1 MLHLHENSVGGST
14 ALHPTLIWD
23 DEAAVLIDTGMPG
36 SWERIRTAMLEA
48 GVSPAILKAVILTHQ
63 DFDHIGSVPE
73 IIAEAEQAKVYAHKL
88 DQPYIEGTLPL
99 IKTSPEAMAPLLEML
114 PEEERQKAIDFFGNP
129 PKAKVDHTLDDGDEL
144 PYGGGIR
151 VIHTPGHTDGH
162 ISLYLVQSKTL
173 VAGDA
178 LICVNGTLQGPV
190 ARTTLDM
197 EEARRSLAKLLDY
210 EIESVICYHGGR
222 SDQNVKGQLEQL
234 AQRDPA

>member
-114 PEEERQKAIDFFGNP
+114 PEEERQKAIDFLAIRRRPRWTILLMTATNCPMAAGF
-129 PKAKVDHTLDDGDEL
+129 ASFTHR
-144 PYGGGIR
+144 GIPMG
-151 VIHTPGHTDGH
+151 TSAF
-162 ISLYLVQSKTL
+162 ISSK
-173 VAGDA
+173 
-178 LICVNGTLQGPV
+178 
-190 ARTTLDM
+190 
-197 EEARRSLAKLLDY
+197 ARRWLQAM
-210 EIESVICYHGGR
+210 
-222 SDQNVKGQLEQL
+222 
-234 AQRDPA
+234 P